1 MEEKIIIKS
10 EHHGVNIPAFL
21 FLIVAVLL
29 FAIGSAIGGSPID
42 FLEGFFEDYIVFFIL
57 ILVCIIG
64 AIISFI
70 WISNCKLVITDKR
83 IYGKA
88 AFGRSINLPV
98 DMISAVSTGMFNS
111 FSVSTS
117 SGRITFYLL
126 KNCEDLNT
134 ASTKLILN
142 RQEQKKAKESTV
154 SNADE
159 LKKYKDLLDSGI
171 ITQEEFDAKK
181 KELLDL

>member
-10 EHHGVNIPAFL
+10 EYQGFNIPTCVFS
-21 FLIVAVLL
+21 IVAILL
-29 FAIGSAIGGSPID
+29 FIIGSAIEGHPVD

-57 ILVCIIG
+57 ILLCTIG

-70 WISNCKLVITDKR
+70 WLNNCKLVITDKR

-88 AFGRSINLPV
+88 AFGRSVNLPV
-98 DMISAVSTGMFNS
+98 DMISAVSTGMFKS

-126 KNCEDLNT
+126 ENCEDLNS
-134 ASTKLILN
+134 ACTKLLLN
-142 RQEQKKAKESTV
+142 RQDQKKTNDSTV

-159 LKKYKDLLDSGI
+159 LKKYKDLLDAGI

-181 KELLDL
+181 KELLGL